1 MKQIEEIFADTVPLS
16 LNPVLTRNWQK
27 SKKKFDSIL
36 QSKSLLLA
44 LFFKEKVVSVSMAKS
59 KPLKVLQNLTKWSS
73 LLDLP

>member
-1 MKQIEEIFADTVPLS
+1 MKQIEEIFSDTVPLS
-16 LNPVLTRNWQK
+16 LNPVLVRNWQK

-36 QSKSLLLA
+36 QTKSLLLA

-59 KPLKVLQNLTKWSS
+59 RPLKALQNLTKWGS